1 MLGLCCCPGFSL
13 VAAREGYSLVVVCR
27 LFVAVA
33 SIVAGHRLGWECSSC
48 DSQALEHRLCNCG
61 IDLVVPQ
68 HVGSSQTR
76 DQTCDSCTGRQILYQ
91 WASDQGSP
99 LIILYLCIEMPQIS
113 VIWACILQICWIY
126 LLALTLF
133 WWRSQGFL
141 NPEAQFVCMYVRWG
155 YFCYSQSPF

>member
-61 IDLVVPQ
+61 IQTWLFHSMWDLPRPGIKPVTPAPA
-68 HVGSSQTR
+68 GKFFTSEPATR
-76 DQTCDSCTGRQILYQ
+76 EVL
-91 WASDQGSP
+91 
-99 LIILYLCIEMPQIS
+99 
-113 VIWACILQICWIY
+113 
-126 LLALTLF
+126 
-133 WWRSQGFL
+133 
-141 NPEAQFVCMYVRWG
+141 
-155 YFCYSQSPF
+155 